1 MWYIGQELDGSKES
15 LNTPRYYSICCKLL
29 FAALTCK
36 QTIVKRQTLVFNQ
49 LRLTLVICLLE
60 ENLIVTSEWYL
71 RCKAENELFFKTVPS
86 VISDC
91 CANKHLPKV
100 LISF

>member
-60 ENLIVTSEWYL
+60 ENLIVTCEWYL

-91 CANKHLPKV
+91 CKQTF
-100 LISF
+100 S